1 MNTINIRHV
10 ANSIRTH
17 GTGIMNTAVNST
29 YQFLRKK
36 FSIFSQFLYDEQIKS
51 RLTKDLRFFRQ
62 NLSAL
67 DHKYP
72 FERANKFHT
81 GIRKLGLMP
90 DGGTYLDQFRILVT
104 HIGNAM
110 GYVRMIRSGGLHFVS
125 NSIRFIPNIENEAP
139 NFEELATLESMAK
152 ESIESGKT
160 FDQVLENL
168 VKNFSDGNNY
178 FQLLVNVFGKQ
189 LNDTRQSHLKKFYI
203 IVPPLT
209 INYVEHIIA
218 GKEKMNKKNKD
229 DAFFTDDGLAMG
241 IAYILQV
248 LDQWSLFDSLHWFT
262 AVKDLYEKQI
272 QGVQKQ
278 KDQTNDEKLT
288 QTLALE
294 LKRLDSYLKEF
305 KLLYYGLSSARIFFR
320 PTEDIEDEEEEE
332 DGSDAKNRKEHDDE
346 AELDDN

>member
-51 RLTKDLRFFRQ
+51 RLTKDIRFFRQ

-67 DHKYP
+67 DHKYS

-81 GIRKLGLMP
+81 GIRKLGIMP
-90 DGGTYLDQFRILVT
+90 DGGTYLDHFRILVT

-139 NFEELATLESMAK
+139 NFEQLAITESMTK
-152 ESIESGKT
+152 ESIESAKT
-160 FDQVLENL
+160 FDQVLDNV

-178 FQLLVNVFGKQ
+178 FQLLVNVFSKQ

-229 DAFFTDDGLAMG
+229 DAIFTDDGLAMG

-262 AVKDLYEKQI
+262 SVKSLYENQI

-278 KDQTNDEKLT
+278 KDQTNDEKLN

-320 PTEDIEDEEEEE
+320 ATEDNEEGEEEE
-332 DGSDAKNRKEHDDE
+332 DGVDGKNQKDEDDG
-346 AELDDN
+346 AELDEN

>member
-1 MNTINIRHV
+1 
-10 ANSIRTH
+10 
-17 GTGIMNTAVNST
+17 
-29 YQFLRKK
+29 
-36 FSIFSQFLYDEQIKS
+36 
-51 RLTKDLRFFRQ
+51 
-62 NLSAL
+62 
-67 DHKYP
+67 
-72 FERANKFHT
+72 
-81 GIRKLGLMP
+81 
-90 DGGTYLDQFRILVT
+90 
-104 HIGNAM
+104 M

-139 NFEELATLESMAK
+139 NFEQLATIESMTK
-152 ESIESGKT
+152 ESVESAKT
-160 FDQVLENL
+160 FDQVLDNL

-178 FQLLVNVFGKQ
+178 FQLLVNVFSKQ

-262 AVKDLYEKQI
+262 SVKSLYEKQI

-278 KDQTNDEKLT
+278 KDQTHDEKLN

-305 KLLYYGLSSARIFFR
+305 TLLYYGLSSARIFFR
-320 PTEDIEDEEEEE
+320 VTED
-332 DGSDAKNRKEHDDE
+332 NDDE
-346 AELDDN
+346 DDGVNDNNKTHEDDGAELDEN

>member
-1 MNTINIRHV
+1 
-10 ANSIRTH
+10 
-17 GTGIMNTAVNST
+17 MNTAVNST

-36 FSIFSQFLYDEQIKS
+36 FAIFSQFLYDEQIKS
-51 RLTKDLRFFRQ
+51 RLTKDVRYFRQ
-62 NLSAL
+62 NLSVL
-67 DHKYP
+67 DHKYS
-72 FERANKFHT
+72 FERANKFHK
-81 GIRKLGLMP
+81 GIRKLGIMP
-90 DGGTYLDQFRILVT
+90 DGGTYLDHFRILVT

-139 NFEELATLESMAK
+139 NFESLAMKENMPK
-152 ESIESGKT
+152 ESIDCAKT
-160 FDQVLENL
+160 FDHVLDNL

-189 LNDTRQSHLKKFYI
+189 LNDAKQSHLKKFYI

-229 DAFFTDDGLAMG
+229 DALFTDDGLAMG

-262 AVKDLYEKQI
+262 SVKDMYENQI
-272 QGVQKQ
+272 QSVKKQ
-278 KDQTNDEKLT
+278 KGQTSDEKLD
-288 QTLALE
+288 QTLALT
-294 LKRLDSYLKEF
+294 LNRLDSYHKEF

-320 PTEDIEDEEEEE
+320 PTEESE
-332 DGSDAKNRKEHDDE
+332 DGGEDDADNRKKGDEDDG
-346 AELDDN
+346 AEIEEN

>member
-1 MNTINIRHV
+1 
-10 ANSIRTH
+10 
-17 GTGIMNTAVNST
+17 MNTAVNST

-36 FSIFSQFLYDEQIKS
+36 FAIFSQFLYDEQIKS
-51 RLTKDLRFFRQ
+51 RLTKDIRHFRQ
-62 NLSAL
+62 NVASL
-67 DHKYP
+67 DHKYS
-72 FERANKFHT
+72 FERANKFNK
-81 GIRKLGLMP
+81 GIRKLGIMP
-90 DGGTYLDQFRILVT
+90 DGGTYLDHFRILVT

-125 NSIRFIPNIENEAP
+125 NSIRFIPNIESEAP
-139 NFEELATLESMAK
+139 NFEALAIK
-152 ESIESGKT
+152 ENFREETIEAAKT
-160 FDQVLENL
+160 FDHVLDNL

-189 LNDTRQSHLKKFYI
+189 LNDRKQSHLKKFYV

-229 DAFFTDDGLAMG
+229 DALFTDDGLPMG

-262 AVKDLYEKQI
+262 SVEEMYKSQI
-272 QGVQKQ
+272 QNVTKQ
-278 KDQTNDEKLT
+278 KDENSDEKLD
-288 QTLALE
+288 QTLALT
-294 LKRLDSYLKEF
+294 LKRMDSYHKEF

-320 PTEDIEDEEEEE
+320 PTEENSDMEEEEE
-332 DGSDAKNRKEHDDE
+332 KNVGDEDDGDE
-346 AELDDN
+346 VE